1 MEIRKI
7 GIIMNGV
14 TGRMG
19 TNCHLERSIVALI
32 QQGGLKVS
40 DSLTIMPDPI
50 LTGRNEDKLKALAE
64 KYSISKYTTDIDS
77 VLNDPYYEIFF
88 DSSGT
93 LQRKEFVERAV
104 AAGKSIYCEKPT
116 ALTTDE
122 ALYLYKLCKD
132 ANLKNGVVQD
142 KLWLPGLRKFQMLKE
157 QGFFGDI
164 LSVRGEF
171 GYWVF
176 TGEVS
181 DQPAQRPSWNY
192 QKEMG
197 GGIVADMHCHWRY
210 VIDNLFG
217 EVKSVSCKMSTH
229 LPTRY
234 NEAGEAYK
242 CTADD
247 AAYATFELENGIVC
261 QFNSSWDVRVRRD
274 DLLTMQV
281 DGTKGSAVVGLR
293 NCLAQSHSMTPK
305 CVWNPDIDSEHKH
318 YDNWFEVPS
327 SIDYDNAFKVQWEL
341 FLKHVVLDEPFPY
354 TLLEGAKG
362 VQLAELSEVSHDK
375 KAWVDLERLNE
386 GSIS

>member
-122 ALYLYKLCKD
+122 ALYLYKLC
-132 ANLKNGVVQD
+132 
-142 KLWLPGLRKFQMLKE
+142 
-157 QGFFGDI
+157 
-164 LSVRGEF
+164 
-171 GYWVF
+171 
-176 TGEVS
+176 
-181 DQPAQRPSWNY
+181 
-192 QKEMG
+192 
-197 GGIVADMHCHWRY
+197 
-210 VIDNLFG
+210 ID
-217 EVKSVSCKMSTH
+217 
-229 LPTRY
+229 
-234 NEAGEAYK
+234 
-242 CTADD
+242 
-247 AAYATFELENGIVC
+247 
-261 QFNSSWDVRVRRD
+261 
-274 DLLTMQV
+274 
-281 DGTKGSAVVGLR
+281 
-293 NCLAQSHSMTPK
+293 SHSIKSPI
-305 CVWNPDIDSEHKH
+305 NRHII
-318 YDNWFEVPS
+318 F
-327 SIDYDNAFKVQWEL
+327 
-341 FLKHVVLDEPFPY
+341 
-354 TLLEGAKG
+354 
-362 VQLAELSEVSHDK
+362 
-375 KAWVDLERLNE
+375 
-386 GSIS
+386 